1 MYRPVLIGC
10 VLFTLFGVLNSHVSG
25 NICTKVKEEFSK
37 ISEEDLVPYLPII
50 GKFYRSTLL
59 ITPSRVDLSVCC
71 QSSDQRATATR
82 SKENWLIEF

>member
-1 MYRPVLIGC
+1 MKMYRPVLIGC

-50 GKFYRSTLL
+50 GKF
-59 ITPSRVDLSVCC
+59 
-71 QSSDQRATATR
+71 
-82 SKENWLIEF
+82 